1 MARASEVRYIYM
13 ANFKSAILTTGS
25 VTTAT
30 GDNTEMI
37 APIDVSNEDR
47 ISFQF
52 YNPNG
57 TAGHI
62 DTIKVYGRLG
72 TTSGTL
78 GGASEWTQI
87 GDDVVVSGSSSSL
100 KSISTTGLMWV
111 GATVSGTTTFGSGHT
126 YAILRQA

>member
-1 MARASEVRYIYM
+1 M

-87 GDDVVVSGSSSSL
+87 GDDVVVSGSSSAL

-111 GATVSGTTTFGSGHT
+111 GATVSGTTTFGAGHT
-126 YAILRQA
+126 YAMLRQA

>member
-13 ANFKSAILTTGS
+13 ANFKSAILETGS
-25 VTTAT
+25 HTTVS
-30 GDNTEMI
+30 GQDTELI
-37 APIDVSNEDR
+37 SPIKVENEDR

-100 KSISTTGLMWV
+100 KSISTTGLIWV
-111 GATVSGTTTFGSGHT
+111 GATISGTTTHGAGHT